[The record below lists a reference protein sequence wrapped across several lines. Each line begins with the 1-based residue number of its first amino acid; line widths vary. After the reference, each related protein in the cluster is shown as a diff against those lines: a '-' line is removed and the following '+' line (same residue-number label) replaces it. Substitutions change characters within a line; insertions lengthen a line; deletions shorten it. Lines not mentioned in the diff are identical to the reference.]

1 MSSVAE
7 RPQIALATSL
17 QKAQASVRAIAHDAR
32 NDFHKYAYTSAEAII
47 SECKSALNS
56 YGLTLLPT
64 CQQIV
69 QVGEQIVLTRAFTL
83 LHTSGE
89 ERPLTTAWPVVPDKG
104 RPLDKAAAS
113 ATTTSLAYLLRDLLL
128 APRVDPADDL
138 AGREERPAAKKP
150 FTIDATGVKRLRDLA
165 DKKGVGL
172 GKYLP
177 AGVAVEQLSTEE
189 ARGIW
194 TRIAALANVP
204 PPEANGNRSGGTVH
218 IEEDTAPAVTSRP
231 PARASSVPF

>member
-7 RPQIALATSL
+7 RPQIALSTAL

-32 NDFHKYAYTSAEAII
+32 NEYHHYAYTSVEAILT
-47 SECKSALNS
+47 ECKAALSA

-64 CQQIV
+64 GQQIV
-69 QVGEQIVLTRAFTL
+69 QIGEQFVLTRAFTL

-89 ERPLTTAWPVVPDKG
+89 ERPLATSWPVVPEKG

-113 ATTTSLAYLLRDLLL
+113 AATTSLAYLLRDLLL

-138 AGREERPAAKKP
+138 AGREDRPQQAAKKSA
-150 FTIDATGVKRLRDLA
+150 TIDAAGVKRLRDLA

-177 AGVAVEQLSTEE
+177 AGVAAEQLSTEE

-194 TRIAALANVP
+194 
-204 PPEANGNRSGGTVH
+204 
-218 IEEDTAPAVTSRP
+218 
-231 PARASSVPF
+231 